1 MKSKLK
7 LYLKLFSLCFICCL
21 AFSGCRK
28 QEKNET
34 ASEELKEASIDVFAM
49 DTYMTLKAYGDQP
62 DEVLKK
68 AEKEIKRLDNLWSTG
83 NEDSEI
89 YQLNEKKTAKV
100 SDETISLIKKAQR
113 IWKESDGA
121 FDITIYPLMKLW
133 GFPTEKYQV
142 PEDQQIKQL
151 MNTSLHME
159 KMKID
164 ETQNEVSIGSEM
176 EIDLGGIAKGYT
188 SQKISELFQKYGIK
202 HGIISLGGNVH
213 AIGNKTDGSRWKVG
227 IQSPVESMD
236 MVGTYEASGEAVI
249 TSGGYERYFEKN
261 GKTYHHILD
270 PSTGKPAESGL
281 ISVTIV
287 SKDGTL
293 ADGLSTTLFV
303 MGKEKAEA
311 YWRKHS
317 KEFNMILVDSKSKI
331 YVSEGIQKYFTS
343 EYDYEVIKK

>member
-1 MKSKLK
+1 MKDKLK
-7 LYLKLFSLCFICCL
+7 LCLKLFCLCFICSL

-28 QEKNET
+28 QEKKTVSKEV
-34 ASEELKEASIDVFAM
+34 KEASIDVFAM
-49 DTYMTLKAYGDQP
+49 DTYMTLKAYGDQS

-68 AEKEIKRLDNLWSTG
+68 AEKEIKRLDGLWSTG
-83 NEDSEI
+83 NKNSEI

-100 SDETISLIKKAQR
+100 SGETVTLIKKAQK

-159 KMKID
+159 KLKID
-164 ETQNEVSIGSEM
+164 ETQNKVSIGNEM

-188 SQKISELFQKYGIK
+188 SQKISELFQRNGIE

-213 AIGNKTDGSRWKVG
+213 AIGNKPDGSRWKVG

-261 GKTYHHILD
+261 GKTYHHILN
-270 PSTGKPAESGL
+270 PSTGKPADSGL

-303 MGKEKAEA
+303 MGKGKAEA

-343 EYDYEVIKK
+343 QYDYEVIKK